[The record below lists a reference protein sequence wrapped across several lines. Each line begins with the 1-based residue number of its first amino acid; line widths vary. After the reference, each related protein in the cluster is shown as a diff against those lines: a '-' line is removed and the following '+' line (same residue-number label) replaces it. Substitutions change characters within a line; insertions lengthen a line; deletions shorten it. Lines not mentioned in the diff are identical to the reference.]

1 MNRGA
6 RREPIFRDALHCHIF
21 FEHLAK
27 VVTRFGLEVHAY
39 VLMPN
44 HFHLL
49 VRSVR
54 GNLSEC
60 MKHLLGPYTQQLNK
74 RYDWDGP
81 VFRGRFRN
89 QVVSE
94 SQHLAVL
101 IPYIHLN
108 PVRGGLVRSPDD
120 ALWTSYNNYIGSS
133 LTPEW
138 LTTSTVLSL
147 YKSVDNLVAETMGYQ
162 TGELSWPSDFDL
174 ERGIFRAWSPD
185 VPVTAEQKKV
195 WKDEQVRIIRQ
206 VHWEVTALPWSE
218 VAISTRGRGSNP
230 ARRLAVWLLATR
242 TDLTYR
248 EIAKVVGGG
257 ANQVSLTLHILRKEK
272 FDEPLKR
279 WMERADLWLTENELA
294 NLAAASVRAERKQI

>member
-6 RREPIFRDALHCHIF
+6 RREPTFRDPLHCDIF

-49 VRSVR
+49 VRSIR
-54 GNLSEC
+54 GNLSDC

-74 RYDWDGP
+74 KYDWDGP
-81 VFRGRFRN
+81 VFRGRFRS

-94 SQHLAVL
+94 SQHLSVL

-108 PVRGGLVRSPDD
+108 PVRAGLVSTPDD
-120 ALWTSYNNYIGSS
+120 ALWTSYNNYVGSS
-133 LTPEW
+133 VTPEW

-147 YKSVDNLVAETMGYQ
+147 YESVDNLVAETMGYK

-174 ERGIFRAWSPD
+174 ERGIFHAWSPD
-185 VPVTAEQKKV
+185 IPVTPEQKKI
-195 WKDEQVRIIRQ
+195 WKKEQVRIIKH
-206 VHWEVTALPWSE
+206 VHWFVTDLPWSS
-218 VAISTRGRGSNP
+218 VRPRTQGRSGNP

-242 TDLTYR
+242 TDLTHK
-248 EIAKVVGGG
+248 EIAKVIGGDT
-257 ANQVSLTLHILRKEK
+257 NQVALTLHILRKEK
-272 FDEPLKR
+272 FGEPLKL
-279 WMERADLWLTENELA
+279 WMQQADIWLAENELA
-294 NLAAASVRAERKQI
+294 NLAAATARAERNEI